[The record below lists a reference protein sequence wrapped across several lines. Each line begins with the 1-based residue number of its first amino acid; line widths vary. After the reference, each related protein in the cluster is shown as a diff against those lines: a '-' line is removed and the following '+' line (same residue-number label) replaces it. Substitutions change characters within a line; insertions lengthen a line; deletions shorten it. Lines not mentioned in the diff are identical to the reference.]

1 MLVMTEETFGP
12 VIPVMSYQD
21 VDEAIKLANDTKYG
35 LSASVIGPDIEEGVK
50 VGRCINAGAI
60 SINDG
65 ALTTEVYDAPH
76 DSFLLSG
83 MGAARMGASG
93 ITRFMRQKALLIRH
107 AEALGIDSLEESQLK
122 S

>member
-1 MLVMTEETFGP
+1 MP
-12 VIPVMSYQD
+12 YKD
-21 VDEAIKLANDTKYG
+21 VEAAIKLANDSQYG
-35 LSASVIGPDIEEGVK
+35 LSASVIGPDVAEAVA
-50 VGRCINAGAI
+50 VGQRINAGAI

-65 ALTTEVYDAPH
+65 AMTTAVYDAMH

-107 AEALGIDSLEESQLK
+107 AEALGIESLEEGQLK